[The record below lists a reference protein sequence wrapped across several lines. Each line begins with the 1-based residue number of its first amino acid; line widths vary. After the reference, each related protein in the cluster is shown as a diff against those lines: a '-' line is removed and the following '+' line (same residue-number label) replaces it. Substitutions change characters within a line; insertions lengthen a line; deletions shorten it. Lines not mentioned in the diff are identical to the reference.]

1 MSVMERDVADLTED
15 EPEAWRL
22 RPLQARPGFLIRRLH
37 QIHVALFL
45 EECASE
51 GLTPVQYSVLTAL
64 DQMGAVEQAALSRAV
79 GLDRTNVAEVIVR
92 LERRRFVRRKLS
104 PDDRRMKLA
113 ILTEIGHAALKR
125 VERSAS
131 RAHERTIAALPP
143 ERRERF
149 LEDLATLVEASN
161 SMSRSP
167 VVG

>member
-1 MSVMERDVADLTED
+1 MSVTEPDIAGQTED
-15 EPEAWRL
+15 APEGWRL
-22 RPLQARPGFLIRRLH
+22 HPLQARPGFLIRRLH

-92 LERRRFVRRKLS
+92 LERRLFVRRRPS
-104 PDDRRMKLA
+104 PEDRRMKLA
-113 ILTEIGHAALKR
+113 MLTDIGRAALKR
-125 VERSAS
+125 VEQSAS
-131 RAHERTIAALPP
+131 RAHERTLAALPP

-149 LEDLATLVEASN
+149 LEDLAALVENSN

>member
-1 MSVMERDVADLTED
+1 MSVTEPDLSELIDVATEG
-15 EPEAWRL
+15 WRI

-92 LERRRFVRRKLS
+92 LERRLFVRRRPS
-104 PDDRRMKLA
+104 PEDRRMKLA
-113 ILTEIGHAALKR
+113 ILTEIGRAALKR

-131 RAHERTIAALPP
+131 RAHERTL
-143 ERRERF
+143 
-149 LEDLATLVEASN
+149 
-161 SMSRSP
+161 
-167 VVG
+167 

>member
-1 MSVMERDVADLTED
+1 MSVTEPDLSELIDVATEG
-15 EPEAWRL
+15 WRI

-92 LERRRFVRRKLS
+92 LERRLFVRRRPS
-104 PDDRRMKLA
+104 PEDRRMKLA
-113 ILTEIGHAALKR
+113 ILTEIGRAALKR

-131 RAHERTIAALPP
+131 RAHERTLAALPP

-149 LEDLATLVEASN
+149 LEDLAALVENSN
-161 SMSRSP
+161 SKSRSP
-167 VVG
+167 VGG

>member
-1 MSVMERDVADLTED
+1 MSVTEPDTSEPIDEAADG
-15 EPEAWRL
+15 WRL
-22 RPLQARPGFLIRRLH
+22 RPLQTRPGFLIRRLH

-92 LERRRFVRRKLS
+92 LERRLFVRRRPS
-104 PDDRRMKLA
+104 PQDGRMKLA
-113 ILTEIGHAALKR
+113 MLTEIGRAALKR
-125 VERSAS
+125 VEQSAS
-131 RAHERTIAALPP
+131 RAHERTLAALPP

-149 LEDLATLVEASN
+149 LEDLATLVENNNA
-161 SMSRSP
+161 MSRSP
-167 VVG
+167 VAG